1 MEFDAYQEK
10 AKETIQKTNSEDKLS
25 EIVPYLGIIGEIGS
39 VVTQL
44 KIKFRDGD
52 AYVAFK
58 EKLSEELGDVLW
70 YINYLAVKL
79 DIPLKDVAMANIE
92 KLQSRKERS
101 TLKGQGD
108 DR

>member
-1 MEFDAYQEK
+1 MTFDEYEHK
-10 AKETIQKTNSEDKLS
+10 AMLTALEYGEQAFNYGGLGLASEAGEVTGKLKRVIREDNNTITPEMRES
-25 EIVPYLGIIGEIGS
+25 
-39 VVTQL
+39 L
-44 KIKFRDGD
+44 KK
-52 AYVAFK
+52 
-58 EKLSEELGDVLW
+58 ELGDVLW

-79 DIPLKDVAMANIE
+79 DIPLRDVAMANIE

>member
-1 MEFDAYQEK
+1 MR
-10 AKETIQKTNSEDKLS
+10 ET
-25 EIVPYLGIIGEIGS
+25 
-39 VVTQL
+39 L
-44 KIKFRDGD
+44 KK
-52 AYVAFK
+52 
-58 EKLSEELGDVLW
+58 ELGDVLW

-79 DIPLKDVAMANIE
+79 DIPLKDVAAANIE